1 MDRGGLLPPPCH
13 WSAVRLHKSTN
24 LFSPHPSGSESTE
37 GKIGES
43 GKENSGV
50 AVSIRHFEQKS
61 MSSPSANL
69 HNKRLPSEAERG
81 QRLPD
86 VDAAQQLKLR
96 ERQRFFEEV
105 FQHDVDVY
113 LSSAHL
119 SIRDYKRPPIGSIS
133 SMEVNVD
140 LLDQMELID
149 ISDHETLDVFFS
161 SGGEDGVLTS
171 PLPVQGNNNNNE
183 EVISNGLFRHVLESL
198 EAKSRMSSTSS
209 NSSSDSQI
217 INANGGDT
225 PVVRSDDEETH
236 TSTVK
241 RRATPPEIE
250 KMKSQTP
257 SSSS

>member
-1 MDRGGLLPPPCH
+1 
-13 WSAVRLHKSTN
+13 
-24 LFSPHPSGSESTE
+24 
-37 GKIGES
+37 
-43 GKENSGV
+43 
-50 AVSIRHFEQKS
+50 
-61 MSSPSANL
+61 MSSSSANL
-69 HNKRLPSEAERG
+69 HNKRLPSETERG

-149 ISDHETLDVFFS
+149 ISDQEALDVFFC
-161 SGGEDGVLTS
+161 SGGEEGVLTS

-183 EVISNGLFRHVLESL
+183 EVISNGLFRHVLEGL

-209 NSSSDSQI
+209 NSSSDSQTT
-217 INANGGDT
+217 NANGADT
-225 PVVRSDDEETH
+225 PVVRSDDKETH
-236 TSTVK
+236 TSTFK
-241 RRATPPEIE
+241 RRAAPSEIE
-250 KMKSQTP
+250 KVRSQTP